1 MTCRR
6 CGKEFAGREPKC
18 PHCGEPAATNGSG
31 VYQSSTVLISADG
44 TEVVY
49 RSMEEVPDPL
59 RNRLLKSTNS
69 PNSATILIAD
79 RRGRQEIAKAMR
91 SLSGTRQRHLMQSFL
106 GGGANGNAA
115 GWLTPAWKKA
125 VFAVLLLLTLL
136 LIAFVFMHRW

>member
-1 MTCRR
+1 M
-6 CGKEFAGREPKC
+6 
-18 PHCGEPAATNGSG
+18 
-31 VYQSSTVLISADG
+31 
-44 TEVVY
+44 Y
-49 RSMEEVPDPL
+49 RSMDEVPDPL

-106 GGGANGNAA
+106 GGAANASSP
-115 GWLTPAWKKA
+115 WLTPAWKKV
-125 VFAVLLLLTLL
+125 VFAVVLTLTLL

>member
-6 CGKEFAGREPKC
+6 CGKEIAERQPKC
-18 PHCGEPAATNGSG
+18 PHCGAPSARGSG

-44 TEVVY
+44 SEAVY
-49 RSMEEVPDPL
+49 RSMDEVPDPL

-91 SLSGTRQRHLMQSFL
+91 SLSGSRQRHLMQSFL
-106 GGGANGNAA
+106 DGATNAGSR
-115 GWLTPAWKKA
+115 GWLTPAWKKV
-125 VFAVLLLLTLL
+125 VFALVLTLTLL
-136 LIAFVFMHRW
+136 LVAFVFMHR